1 MQRKTSAELEQLILN
16 EVRDLPACKGLK
28 WISIVPVQTTWRAE
42 LHGGDDLARR
52 AECKDA
58 IDSVVYRLRGHYDLL
73 PEDGAAKREEL
84 TSRAEK
90 LAGEEVDRMLK
101 KSDQPDAVKA
111 KRKRRLTKFPAE
123 LK

>member
-42 LHGGDDLARR
+42 LHGGDDLERQ

-58 IDSVVYRLRGHYDLL
+58 IDSVVYRLRGQYDLL
-73 PEDGAAKREEL
+73 PEDVAAKREEL

-101 KSDQPDAVKA
+101 KSDQPDGS
-111 KRKRRLTKFPAE
+111 RKFVAE